1 MAVLHFGTSTRHTHS
16 LDPSNL
22 QQTDGSKLAIAKDQL
37 FMDNGADDEVV
48 QAANMG
54 GALGERSSAIG
65 RYGPA
70 DTQVDTGG
78 HQARK
83 VGIYHDY
90 KVVVKKSCDDDDPD
104 ADRYVLNSS
113 DLRFK
118 LFSSN

>member
-1 MAVLHFGTSTRHTHS
+1 MSTRNTHS

-22 QQTDGSKLAIAKDQL
+22 QQTDGAKLAIAMDQL
-37 FMDNGADDEVV
+37 FKENGADDEVV

-113 DLRFK
+113 DFRFK
-118 LFSSN
+118 SFLL